1 MGARAA
7 KEFPA
12 SAGVG
17 SSGEGDALR
26 AFPRLFLERAP
37 ERGTFCSYFFRRQT
51 LYRVLYRFVVPTVV
65 TTMEP
70 GLSRGPGVEVDRVV
84 PEVWY
89 SSRMVGSRSGEVV
102 AELKSKRRGRRGAEV
117 P

>member
-1 MGARAA
+1 
-7 KEFPA
+7 
-12 SAGVG
+12 
-17 SSGEGDALR
+17 
-26 AFPRLFLERAP
+26 
-37 ERGTFCSYFFRRQT
+37 
-51 LYRVLYRFVVPTVV
+51 
-65 TTMEP
+65 MEP
-70 GLSRGPGVEVDRVV
+70 GLSRGPGVEVVRVV

>member
-1 MGARAA
+1 MQIRSLHDGPPDEVCGTAA
-7 KEFPA
+7 
-12 SAGVG
+12 G
-17 SSGEGDALR
+17 SN
-26 AFPRLFLERAP
+26 
-37 ERGTFCSYFFRRQT
+37 
-51 LYRVLYRFVVPTVV
+51 PTVV

-70 GLSRGPGVEVDRVV
+70 GLSRGPGVEVVRVV